1 MHFPFATFSASL
13 KVPGYTMSHYTFKL
27 AHIRVVQNS
36 YKKKEQKITY
46 EFRELL
52 IYSFE

>member
-27 AHIRVVQNS
+27 AHIRCAIRT
-36 YKKKEQKITY
+36 KKKKKQKIT
-46 EFRELL
+46 RV
-52 IYSFE
+52 S